1 MSSPQDT
8 AATPEQSA
16 ELLRLTLPRMSRHG
30 VPVTPHNYAV
40 WYRFVEGSIPELT
53 AEIQQMIDAGAPF
66 TEQINE
72 TLFQKYIAECN
83 IEQFQKIRSEMRD
96 LMQDLGS
103 SLQDAGQDAER
114 FDGHLAGVV
123 ENVEQGAS
131 LADIKHLLESLI
143 EETRT
148 MRKST
153 QLLHEHLEAKSHE
166 IQLLQEELEQ
176 ERRRASTDPLT
187 ELANRRA
194 FIETLQ
200 RASREVSSSHP
211 LSLLMID
218 IDHFKNINDTH
229 GHLIGDRVIRFLA
242 QVLKQNTKGK
252 DLAARYGG
260 EEFVVMLGDTGLRGA
275 EAVAESIR
283 TAVAD
288 AKLVRSDNK
297 QPLGRITISLGVTA
311 YRPGEDPIDAI
322 NRADQALYQSKQNG
336 RNRVTVDADLLG
348 LSNEAG

>member
-1 MSSPQDT
+1 MSSQNDT
-8 AATPEQSA
+8 PVSAQQSA
-16 ELLRLTLPRMSRHG
+16 EILRLTLPRMSQHN

-40 WYRFVEGSIPELT
+40 WYRFVEGSIPELSD
-53 AEIQQMIDAGAPF
+53 EIQQMIDAGTPF
-66 TEQINE
+66 TEQVNE
-72 TLFQKYIAECN
+72 ALFERYVAECN
-83 IEQFQKIRSEMRD
+83 VEQFQKIRGEMHD
-96 LMQDLGS
+96 LMQDLSG
-103 SLQDAGQDAER
+103 SLQNAGDEAER

-123 ENVEQGAS
+123 ENMRQGTS
-131 LADIKHLLESLI
+131 LSDIKTLLESLI
-143 EETRT
+143 EETRA

-194 FIETLQ
+194 FLEGMDKAIGQ
-200 RASREVSSSHP
+200 ASASRP

-242 QVLKQNTKGK
+242 QVLRQNIKGK
-252 DLAARYGG
+252 DMAARYGG
-260 EEFVVMLGDTGLRGA
+260 EEFVVMLTNTGLRGA
-275 EAVAESIR
+275 EAVAEGIR
-283 TAVAD
+283 QAVAD

-297 QPLGRITISLGVTA
+297 QPLGRITVSLGVTE
-311 YRPGEDPIDAI
+311 YLPGEDPVETV

-336 RNRVTVDADLLG
+336 RNRVTVDGDLVRLRD
-348 LSNEAG
+348 NRA